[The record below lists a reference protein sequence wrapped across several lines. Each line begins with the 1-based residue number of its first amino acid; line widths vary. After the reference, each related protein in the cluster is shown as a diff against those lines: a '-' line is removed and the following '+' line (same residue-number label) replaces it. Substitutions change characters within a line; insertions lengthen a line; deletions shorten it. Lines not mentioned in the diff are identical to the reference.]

1 MPTASSHARSLRG
14 ATPARRRYRL
24 CARRKSRGLREKK
37 LQEVRR
43 RRTSPIASVA
53 RRGAALASSRAS
65 LQEVR
70 RRGTSRIAPVRA
82 RRASLREVRRRGTS
96 CIASVRARRASLQE
110 VRRRGTSRIAPVR
123 ARRAS
128 LQDVRRRGTSR
139 IAPARARRASLQ
151 ALRRR
156 QTSCSASLGTPRDA
170 RGGPGAS
177 LLAGSAAGR
186 AGRRPRSSRR
196 RPPSSRCD
204 AGRSRRPVLRVRRV
218 SHRPGR
224 CAVRGATRPR
234 SSSAAGR
241 TTLGAPS
248 PPRRGPA
255 RLQNVGWLGP
265 QVFFTPVPARAMIQ
279 ACSPGCP

>member
-53 RRGAALASSRAS
+53 RRGAALASS
-65 LQEVR
+65 
-70 RRGTSRIAPVRA
+70 
-82 RRASLREVRRRGTS
+82 
-96 CIASVRARRASLQE
+96 RASLQE